1 LTGGGGVGGTVR
13 EVGLLGRLLGLD
25 GAIVLDGRI
34 VLDGGTA
41 GLVTGETLTGT
52 LAVFLGELGGELGLA
67 LGLGT
72 LGLEVEQGTVL
83 NATGVVGAG
92 LEHFAEELF
101 IPASHEVAVVTVA

>member
-1 LTGGGGVGGTVR
+1 LTGGGGIGGTVG
-13 EVGLLGRLLGLD
+13 EVGLLSGLLGLR
-25 GAIVLDGRI
+25 GSVILDRRI
-34 VLDGGTA
+34 VLDGSTTS
-41 GLVTGETLTGT
+41 LVTGETFTGA
-52 LAVFLGELGGELGLA
+52 LAVFLGKLGGKLGLA

-83 NATGVVGAG
+83 NTTGVVGAG